1 MTIVFSSIIYNMITT
16 IDGEKGLSVPM
27 NPGPLF
33 SLAQTPG
40 LVLLHLEDWDTFI
53 TGLLPFTLFH

>member
-1 MTIVFSSIIYNMITT
+1 MITT
-16 IDGEKGLSVPM
+16 IDGDKGLSVPM

-53 TGLLPFTLFH
+53 TVLLPFTLFH